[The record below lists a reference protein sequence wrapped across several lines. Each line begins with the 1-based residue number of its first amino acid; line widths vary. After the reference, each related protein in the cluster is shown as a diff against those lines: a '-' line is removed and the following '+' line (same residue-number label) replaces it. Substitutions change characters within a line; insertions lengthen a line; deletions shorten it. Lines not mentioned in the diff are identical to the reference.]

1 MPIAI
6 VGVKLFLIV
15 TLVVRLY
22 AHSFTCSDNLCSLL
36 YLVRSVMLG
45 VKLSAHCYTWS
56 EVLCSLLFME

>member
-15 TLVVRLY
+15 TLVVWPY
-22 AHSFTCSDNLCSLL
+22 AHAFTCSDNLCSLL
-36 YLVRSVMLG
+36 YLVKSVMLG

-56 EVLCSLLFME
+56 DVLCSLLFME